1 MLYQSET
8 YFLREVFK
16 KKHVNTYLFNKGD
29 FESEINNI
37 PNGVLED
44 RSFFEE
50 TLKLIE
56 EERLYKVNDKFERSY
71 YFLALPESDGLILCV
86 GPFLIDSI
94 SNQRLL
100 ELGEKNGISPQK
112 HNFLLEYYNSLLVLD
127 EKSDLVV
134 MLNTFCE
141 HIWKNP
147 SFLIVNLSDHPTNNG
162 ENPVSKS
169 HVDQELNDAS
179 INIKTIELRY
189 SYENEMIRA
198 VTLGQSHLEP
208 QFKTAFSHEFF
219 SKRADTPLRNV
230 KNYAIIMNTLLRKA
244 AENGGVHP
252 LHLNQISSEFAVKI
266 EKLNSP
272 SNTSIL
278 MSEMFRGYCRLV
290 RKHAIQQYP
299 LIVQKTI
306 LNIDSDL
313 SADLSPKT
321 LATNQGVTL
330 EYLSTVFRKKTG
342 KTLSEYVTERRME
355 YATHLLK
362 NTNLQVQT
370 IALHCGIMDTQ
381 YFSKLFKKTIGFS
394 PLQFRRK
401 IIKKQGK

>member
-1 MLYQSET
+1 MLYKSET

-44 RSFFEE
+44 RSFFQE
-50 TLKLIE
+50 TLKIIE

-71 YFLALPESDGLILCV
+71 YFLALPESDGLILCI

-208 QFKTAFSHEFF
+208 QFRTAFSHEFF
-219 SKRADTPLRNV
+219 SKRADNPLRNV

-272 SNTSIL
+272 SNISIL
-278 MSEMFRGYCRLV
+278 MGEMFRGYCRLV
-290 RKHAIQQYP
+290 RKHAISQYP

-401 IIKKQGK
+401 IIKKHAK